1 MRAQIKIN
9 PVRTKRATEI
19 LWDHRNGEVVECVI
33 IGCVA
38 MSNMIVVT
46 IWRWVEDCQRV
57 TEEKVK
63 TKKKLGVGWWWKE
76 KNVGEIELA

>member
-1 MRAQIKIN
+1 MA
-9 PVRTKRATEI
+9 
-19 LWDHRNGEVVECVI
+19 ECVI

-38 MSNMIVVT
+38 MSNMRAVS

-63 TKKKLGVGWWWKE
+63 RKKKLGVGWWWKE
-76 KNVGEIELA
+76 KNAGEIELV